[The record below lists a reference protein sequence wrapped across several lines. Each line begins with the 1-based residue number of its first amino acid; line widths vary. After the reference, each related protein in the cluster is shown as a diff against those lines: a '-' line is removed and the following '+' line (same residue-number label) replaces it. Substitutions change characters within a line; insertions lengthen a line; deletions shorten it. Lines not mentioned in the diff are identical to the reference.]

1 MIHDHDRQL
10 LTAYVDGELTS
21 RQRRHVARLLHR
33 SPEARKLLQKLQ
45 EDARALRHAPRP
57 QLPVDLT
64 ADVLRTIVE
73 RRLTPGQR
81 RIARASAPASWAG
94 PLASWAAAAAVLLVL
109 GAASYLYFTAALMHS
124 EKPAVVRTTPEEPS
138 PPGAKEVPDSPA
150 VVERK
155 TESRDGYVS
164 PVSPLANSAQQTK
177 PSEIV
182 QRPHEAPNKTETNPP
197 SAGHED
203 AVLTDRLEMFRYSKV
218 KEVLP
223 TVLEV
228 KQLEQESARN
238 KLIAELRKDTKFR
251 LELPCKN
258 GTKAFER
265 VRAAANALS
274 VGLVIDKQAQA
285 RLKRA
290 EWKTNYV
297 IYVENLTP
305 DEVARLLQLAGA
317 EDRRASRKPVELQ
330 FERLVLTRMTPN
342 DHKELTTLLGVD
354 PTVTEPA
361 SKGPLGTD
369 PRKPLADLTAEQ
381 VGQALA
387 GQGGARR
394 ADSQKAIPKPPEKT
408 ALVLA
413 FNPVR
418 PSPGS
423 IEIKQYLD
431 GRKPAKPGTVRVLLV
446 LRG

>member
-1 MIHDHDRQL
+1 MIHDHDHQL

-45 EDARALRHAPRP
+45 EDARALRHTPRP
-57 QLPVDLT
+57 QLPVDLSG
-64 ADVLRTIVE
+64 DVLRTIVE
-73 RRLTPGQR
+73 RRLTPGHR
-81 RIARASAPASWAG
+81 RIARGSAPVSWAG
-94 PLASWAAAAAVLLVL
+94 PLASWAAAAAVLVVL
-109 GAASYLYFTAALMHS
+109 GAASYLYFTAALTHS
-124 EKPAVVRTTPEEPS
+124 QKPSIVRTAPDESSPPVAVDSPNSAAVVVRPTGP
-138 PPGAKEVPDSPA
+138 
-150 VVERK
+150 
-155 TESRDGYVS
+155 RDGEVS
-164 PVSPLANSAQQTK
+164 PVSPAANSAPQTK
-177 PSEIV
+177 PSEV
-182 QRPHEAPNKTETNPP
+182 VKPPNDTSNKTETDPP
-197 SAGHED
+197 SAGRED

-218 KEVLP
+218 EEILP
-223 TVLEV
+223 TILEV
-228 KQLEQESARN
+228 KQLEQEPARN
-238 KLIAELRKDTKFR
+238 KLIAELRKDANFR
-251 LELPCKN
+251 IELPCKN

-265 VRAAANALS
+265 VRAAANVLN

-297 IYVENLTP
+297 IYLESLTP
-305 DEVARLLQLAGA
+305 EEAARFLQLIGA
-317 EDRRASRKPVELQ
+317 EDRKSSRKPVELQ
-330 FERLVLTRMTPN
+330 IARLVLTRMTPN

-354 PTVTEPA
+354 PTTTEPA
-361 SKGPLGTD
+361 TKGPLGTD

-387 GQGGARR
+387 GQGGGRR
-394 ADSQKAIPKPPEKT
+394 TDSHKTIAKPPEQT

-423 IEIKQYLD
+423 VEIKQYLD
-431 GRKPAKPGTVRVLLV
+431 GRKSAKPGTIRVLLV

>member
-1 MIHDHDRQL
+1 MIRDHDREL

-33 SPEARKLLQKLQ
+33 SPEARRLLQKLQ
-45 EDARALRHAPRP
+45 EDARALRHSPRP
-57 QLPVDLT
+57 QLPADLSGE
-64 ADVLRTIVE
+64 VLRTIVE

-81 RIARASAPASWAG
+81 RLARVSAPASWAG
-94 PLASWAAAAAVLLVL
+94 PLASWAAAAAVVLVL

-124 EKPAVVRTTPEEPS
+124 EKPAVVRAAPDEPAPPVATEASNSAAAVERQPDRRDGHASSES
-138 PPGAKEVPDSPA
+138 PPAHS
-150 VVERK
+150 
-155 TESRDGYVS
+155 SRE
-164 PVSPLANSAQQTK
+164 TK
-177 PSEIV
+177 PSELV
-182 QRPHEAPNKTETNPP
+182 QRPNEAPKKEETNPP
-197 SAGHED
+197 SAGRED
-203 AVLTDRLEMFRYSKV
+203 AVLTDRLEMFRFSKV
-218 KEVLP
+218 EDLLP

-228 KQLEQESARN
+228 NQLEQESARN
-238 KLIAELRKDTKFR
+238 KLIAELRKDVNFR
-251 LELPCKN
+251 IELPCKN

-265 VRAAANALS
+265 VRAAANALHI
-274 VGLVIDKQAQA
+274 GLVIDKQAQA

-297 IYVENLTP
+297 LYVENLTP
-305 DEVARLLQLAGA
+305 DEATRFLQRLGA
-317 EDRRASRKPVELQ
+317 EDKKASRKPAELQ
-330 FERLVLTRMTPN
+330 FARLVLTRMTPN

-361 SKGPLGTD
+361 TKGPLGTD
-369 PRKPLADLTAEQ
+369 PRRPLADLTAEQ

-387 GQGGARR
+387 GQGGGRR
-394 ADSQKAIPKPPEKT
+394 TDAGKPIAKATEQT

-423 IEIKQYLD
+423 VEIKQYLD
-431 GRKPAKPGTVRVLLV
+431 GRKAPKAGTIRVLLV

>member
-1 MIHDHDRQL
+1 MIRDHDRQL

-21 RQRRHVARLLHR
+21 RQRRHVVRLLHR
-33 SPEARKLLQKLQ
+33 SPEARQLLLKLQ
-45 EDARALRHAPRP
+45 EDARALRRSPRP
-57 QLPVDLT
+57 QLPVDLSG
-64 ADVLRTIVE
+64 DVLRTIVE

-81 RIARASAPASWAG
+81 RIARISTPMSWAG

-109 GAASYLYFTAALMHS
+109 GAASYLYFTAALTHS
-124 EKPAVVRTTPEEPS
+124 EKPAVVRAAPEDPS
-138 PPGAKEVPDSPA
+138 PQSAKGAPNPA
-150 VVERK
+150 VSVERGIQP
-155 TESRDGYVS
+155 RNGDVS
-164 PVSPLANSAQQTK
+164 PVSPSANSARQTNPPEVVK
-177 PSEIV
+177 RPSET
-182 QRPHEAPNKTETNPP
+182 PSKTETNPP
-197 SAGHED
+197 AAGHED

-218 KEVLP
+218 EEVLP

-228 KQLEQESARN
+228 KQLEQESTRN
-238 KLIAELRKDTKFR
+238 KLIAELRKDANFR
-251 LELPCKN
+251 IELPSKN
-258 GTKAFER
+258 GTKALER
-265 VRAAANALS
+265 VRSAATALNI
-274 VGLVIDKQAQA
+274 GLTIDKQAQA
-285 RLKRA
+285 RVKRA

-297 IYVENLTP
+297 IYLENLTP
-305 DEVARLLQLAGA
+305 VEAARFLQLVGA
-317 EDRRASRKPVELQ
+317 EDRKASRKPVELQ
-330 FERLVLTRMTPN
+330 FERLVLTRMTAN

-361 SKGPLGTD
+361 AKGPLGTD

-387 GQGGARR
+387 GQGGGRR
-394 ADSQKAIPKPPEKT
+394 TDNHKAIAKPPEYT

-423 IEIKQYLD
+423 VEIKQYLD